1 MRVGG
6 VQALDV
12 AEQHQQVR
20 FNADGHN
27 GGQRIVVAQGGD
39 LCDLSCGNR
48 VVFVDDRN
56 GAQLQQALER
66 RFHVVAAHFVLDV
79 RRREQ
84 HLRHGVVVF
93 GKQLVVGVHQLAL
106 AHGRGGL
113 LGGHVRGARP
123 ELQLAHAHA
132 DGARGNQ
139 HDLVPGIL
147 QVRQCFAQCFHQA
160 DVQTSGFVGKRGSA
174 HLYDDSHQKS
184 PQPIHTFPST
194 GRIYPRAQP
203 CCRVSAQGVP
213 SRGSGGFGV
222 IIA

>member
-1 MRVGG
+1 M
-6 VQALDV
+6 
-12 AEQHQQVR
+12 
-20 FNADGHN
+20 
-27 GGQRIVVAQGGD
+27 
-39 LCDLSCGNR
+39 
-48 VVFVDDRN
+48 
-56 GAQLQQALER
+56 
-66 RFHVVAAHFVLDV
+66 AAHFVLDV

-174 HLYDDSHQKS
+174 HLYDNSHQKKPPTHS
-184 PQPIHTFPST
+184 YFPQHGPNLPARTAVLPRKRTGCAQPRQRRFWGYYSMTPRSGPNKTARTAVLHAAMFPK
-194 GRIYPRAQP
+194 PRAGARKRTECAQP
-203 CCRVSAQGVP
+203 RQRRFWGYYSIKKPGKQK
-213 SRGSGGFGV
+213 
-222 IIA
+222 IL